1 MAILAI
7 LSLFTSHLS
16 YALLRPLSCEL
27 TAQTLPTPPTTS
39 VAPYSLSTT
48 SSFSLSPRKAA
59 ASCGRLQRLRC
70 LASWA
75 APGRRTMG
83 SRVDRL
89 ATVRAQV
96 IDAVEDPGL
105 VGIEDG

>member
-1 MAILAI
+1 
-7 LSLFTSHLS
+7 
-16 YALLRPLSCEL
+16 
-27 TAQTLPTPPTTS
+27 
-39 VAPYSLSTT
+39 
-48 SSFSLSPRKAA
+48 
-59 ASCGRLQRLRC
+59 
-70 LASWA
+70 
-75 APGRRTMG
+75 MG